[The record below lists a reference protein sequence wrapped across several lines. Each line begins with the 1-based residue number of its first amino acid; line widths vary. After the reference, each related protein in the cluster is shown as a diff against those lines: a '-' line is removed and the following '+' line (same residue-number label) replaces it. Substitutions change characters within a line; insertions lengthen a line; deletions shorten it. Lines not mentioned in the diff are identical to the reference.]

1 MELSYFFSSKQGSD
15 IFRLSFLKE
24 NLILLPQEIF
34 VLVNSIQF
42 TTFLYKFST
51 MKKIFAFGLIVLT
64 FLSCK
69 KQEYDVIIRNGTVY
83 DGSGKPGVVT
93 DVGIHADTVD
103 FIGDLSQ
110 AVGKNEID
118 AKGLAVAPGF
128 INMLSHAEISLLF
141 DGNSQSDI
149 RQGVTLEVF
158 GEGSMGPMNDTMK
171 KDEEEAMKHDPDW
184 AYKIDW
190 TSLGDYFESLERRK
204 ITPNVA
210 SFVSAIT
217 VRVHELGYANRA
229 PSSEELERMKA
240 LVKQAMEE
248 GAMGLTSAL
257 IYAPANYASTEELIE
272 LSKVASQYG
281 GMYIAHIRSEGNS
294 IFEAVDETIRIAR
307 EAKLPAE
314 IYHLKFS
321 GKDNWN
327 KIDSVITMID
337 KANKEGLKITA
348 DMYTY
353 TAGATGLDAAMPPW
367 LQEGGIKEWIKR
379 MKDPVMRKKALQE
392 MRTPTNKWEN
402 LMKLAGDF
410 DKVLLMGFT
419 NDSLR
424 KNFTGK
430 TLGQVAK
437 IYGKSPE
444 ETAMDLVIT
453 DGTRVGTAY
462 FLMTEENVKRQ
473 IQLPYVSFGSDAE
486 SSTAAGNFLKT
497 PTHPRAYG
505 NFSRLL
511 GKYVRDEKVISLE
524 ESIRRLTSLPAYN
537 LRIKKRGLLQT
548 GYYADLAIFDPAKVQ
563 DNATFENPHQYSTGM
578 VHVFVNGV
586 QVLKDGEHTN
596 EKPGRIVRGPGY
608 DLQMK

>member
-1 MELSYFFSSKQGSD
+1 MKQSILFLSA
-15 IFRLSFLKE
+15 
-24 NLILLPQEIF
+24 F
-34 VLVNSIQF
+34 VLLV
-42 TTFLYKFST
+42 
-51 MKKIFAFGLIVLT
+51 A
-64 FLSCK
+64 CK
-69 KQEYDVIIRNGTVY
+69 NQQYDVVIRGGTVY
-83 DGSGKPGVVT
+83 DGSGKVGVVT
-93 DVGIHADTVD
+93 DVGINADTIA
-103 FIGDLSQ
+103 FIGDLSKSN
-110 AVGKNEID
+110 GKKEID
-118 AKGLAVAPGF
+118 ATGLAVAPGF

-141 DGNSQSDI
+141 DGNSESDI

-158 GEGSMGPMNDTMK
+158 GEGSMGPMNESMK
-171 KDEEEAMKHDPDW
+171 RDEAEMMKRDPDW
-184 AYKIDW
+184 AYTIDW
-190 TSLGDYFESLERRK
+190 TTLGEYLESLEQK
-204 ITPNVA
+204 GISPNVA

-217 VRVHELGYANRA
+217 VRVHELGSVNR
-229 PSSEELERMKA
+229 PPTKEELERMKA

-248 GAMGLTSAL
+248 GAMGVTSAL

-272 LSKVASQYG
+272 LSKVASGYG

-307 EAKLPAE
+307 EANVPAE

-327 KIDSVITMID
+327 KIDSVTAMID
-337 KANKEGLKITA
+337 KANKEGLHITA

-353 TAGATGLDAAMPPW
+353 VAGATGLDAAMPPW
-367 LQEGGIKEWIKR
+367 LQEGGINEWIKR
-379 MKDPVMRKKALQE
+379 MKDPVSRKKALQE

-402 LMKLAGDF
+402 LMMLTGDF
-410 DKVLLMGFT
+410 DKVLLLGFT

-437 IYGKSPE
+437 IYGKTPE

-473 IQLPYVSFGSDAE
+473 IALPYVSFGSDAE
-486 SSTAAGNFLKT
+486 SSTASGNFLKT

-524 ESIRRLTSLPAYN
+524 EAIRRLTSLPANN
-537 LRIKKRGLLQT
+537 LKIKKRGLLSP
-548 GYYADLAIFDPAKVQ
+548 GYFADLAIFDPVKIN
-563 DNATFENPHQYSTGM
+563 DHSTFENPHQYSTGM
-578 VHVFVNGV
+578 VHVFVNGT
-586 QVLKDGEHTN
+586 QVLNNGEHTN
-596 EKPGRIVRGPGY
+596 ARPGRVVRGPGW
-608 DLQMK
+608 KAK

>member
-1 MELSYFFSSKQGSD
+1 MKKIYQ
-15 IFRLSFLKE
+15 
-24 NLILLPQEIF
+24 LILLVS
-34 VLVNSIQF
+34 VLI
-42 TTFLYKFST
+42 
-51 MKKIFAFGLIVLT
+51 
-64 FLSCK
+64 SCK
-69 KQEYDVIIRNGTVY
+69 KQHYDVVIRGGTVY
-83 DGSGKPGVVT
+83 DGSGKPGTVT
-93 DVGIHADTVD
+93 DVAINADTLA
-103 FIGDLSQ
+103 FIGDLSK
-110 AVGKNEID
+110 AIGKKEID

-128 INMLSHAEISLLF
+128 INMLSHCEVSLLF

-158 GEGSMGPMNDTMK
+158 GEGSMGPMNDAMK
-171 KDEEEAMKHDPDW
+171 KDDEEAMKHDPDW

-190 TSLGDYFESLERRK
+190 TTLGDYFSSLERRQ
-204 ITPNVA
+204 ISPNVA
-210 SFVSAIT
+210 SFVSAIA

-229 PSSEELERMKA
+229 PSAEELERMKA

-248 GAMGLTSAL
+248 GAMGVTSAL
-257 IYAPANYASTEELIE
+257 IYAPANYAKTEELIE
-272 LSKVASQYG
+272 LSKVASSYG
-281 GMYIAHIRSEGNS
+281 GMYIAHIRSEGNAMP
-294 IFEAVDETIRIAR
+294 EAIDETIRIAR
-307 EAKLPAE
+307 EANLPAE

-321 GKDNWN
+321 GKNNWN
-327 KIDSVITMID
+327 KFDTVTAMID
-337 KANKEGLKITA
+337 QANKEGLKITA

-379 MKDPVMRKKALQE
+379 MKDPVIRKKALQE
-392 MRTPTNKWEN
+392 MRSPTNKWEN
-402 LMKLAGDF
+402 LMLLAGDF
-410 DKVLLMGFT
+410 DKVLLLGFT

-424 KNFTGK
+424 KNFSGK

-473 IQLPYVSFGSDAE
+473 IALPYVSFGSDAE
-486 SSTAAGNFLKT
+486 SSTASGNFLKT

-524 ESIRRLTSLPAYN
+524 EAIRRLTSLPAGN
-537 LRIKKRGLLQT
+537 LKIKKRGSLIT
-548 GYYADLAIFDPAKVQ
+548 GYYADLAIFDPAKIQ
-563 DNATFENPHQYSTGM
+563 DHATFENPHQYSTGM
-578 VHVFVNGV
+578 VHVFVNGT
-586 QVLKDGEHTN
+586 QVLENGEHTN
-596 EKPGRIVRGPGY
+596 AKPGRIVRGPGWVTT
-608 DLQMK
+608 K

>member
-1 MELSYFFSSKQGSD
+1 
-15 IFRLSFLKE
+15 
-24 NLILLPQEIF
+24 
-34 VLVNSIQF
+34 
-42 TTFLYKFST
+42 
-51 MKKIFAFGLIVLT
+51 MKKYMTLFIAMFVALA
-64 FLSCK
+64 SCK
-69 KQEYDVIIRNGTVY
+69 KQTYDVIIRGGTVY
-83 DGSGKPGVVT
+83 DGSGKPGMMA
-93 DVGIHADTVD
+93 DVAMNADTLA
-103 FIGDLSQ
+103 FIGDLKN
-110 AVGKNEID
+110 AVGKKEID

-128 INMLSHAEISLLF
+128 INMLSHAEGSLLF

-158 GEGSMGPMNDTMK
+158 GEGSMGPMNDKMK
-171 KDEEEAMKHDPDW
+171 ADDEEAMKRDPDW

-190 TSLGDYFESLERRK
+190 TTLGQYLEGLERK
-204 ITPNVA
+204 GVSTNVA

-229 PSSEELERMKA
+229 PSAEELERMKA
-240 LVKQAMEE
+240 LVKQAMDE
-248 GAMGLTSAL
+248 GAMGVTSAL

-272 LSKVASQYG
+272 LSKVAAASG
-281 GMYIAHIRSEGNS
+281 GVYIAHIRSEGNS
-294 IFEAVDETIRIAR
+294 IFEAVNETIRIAR
-307 EAKLPAE
+307 EAELPAE

-327 KIDSVITMID
+327 KIDSVIAMID
-337 KANKEGLKITA
+337 NANREGLKITA

-379 MKDPVMRKKALQE
+379 MQNPVMRKKALQE
-392 MRTPTNKWEN
+392 MRTATNKWEN
-402 LMKLAGDF
+402 LMMLAGDF

-424 KNFTGK
+424 RNFTGK

-437 IYGKSPE
+437 IYGKTPE

-473 IQLPYVSFGSDAE
+473 IQLPYISFGSDAE
-486 SSTAAGNFLKT
+486 SSTASGNFLKT

-511 GKYVRDEKVISLE
+511 GKYVREEKVIPLE
-524 ESIRRLTSLPAYN
+524 EAVRRLTSLPASN
-537 LRIKKRGLLQT
+537 LKIQKRGALKS
-548 GYYADLAIFDPAKVQ
+548 GYFGDVAIFDPTKIA
-563 DNATFENPHQYSTGM
+563 DHATFENPHQYSTGM
-578 VHVFVNGV
+578 VHVFVNGT
-586 QVLKDGEHTN
+586 QVLENGEHTN
-596 EKPGRIVRGPGY
+596 ARPGRVVRGPGW
-608 DLQMK
+608 KKTE